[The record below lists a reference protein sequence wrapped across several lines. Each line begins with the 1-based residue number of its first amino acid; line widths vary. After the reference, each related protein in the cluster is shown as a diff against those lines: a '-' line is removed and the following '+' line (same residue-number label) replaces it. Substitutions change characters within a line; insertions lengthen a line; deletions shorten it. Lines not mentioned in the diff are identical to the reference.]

1 MKHDRINYVVVG
13 VFVVVSFVLLLWFLS
28 TVSGKTGPADRYHVV
43 YDNVS
48 GLRFGTRVFYE
59 GYLIGQVESITPIR
73 KSQGAAGGAAGT
85 RYRVEFSVQ
94 QGWSIPT
101 NSEARVTASGL
112 LGQISIDIREGDA
125 NTALSPGDEIT
136 GQTGANMMAAIND
149 VAGEMRSLARDV
161 VRPMLTQLNAR
172 VDSVSG
178 ALEKSLE
185 GLADTVNPE
194 NRANL
199 SALLANIREST
210 ETMKNAAEEIHATA
224 ASTRELVS
232 EVNKGTVTDIL
243 DDFAVTASNA
253 ATLSA
258 ELRDSR
264 RRLDNTL
271 SQLNEAVAENRPEL
285 RDAVTDL
292 RTTMHIVVGNIDSLM
307 QQLDSTSRNLNDF
320 SRQVKRN
327 PAALIRGDY
336 PEANR

>member
-13 VFVVVSFVLLLWFLS
+13 VFVVASFALLLWFLS

-73 KSQGAAGGAAGT
+73 KSQGAAGT

-94 QGWSIPT
+94 QGWSIPAD
-101 NSEARVTASGL
+101 SEARVTASGL

-125 NTALSPGDEIT
+125 NTALTPGDEIT

-185 GLADTVNPE
+185 GLADTVSTE
-194 NRANL
+194 NRENL

-210 ETMKNAAEEIHATA
+210 ETMKTAADEIRATA
-224 ASTRELVS
+224 VSTRELVS

-253 ATLSA
+253 ATLSS

-264 RRLDNTL
+264 QRLDNTL

-285 RDAVTDL
+285 RDAVADL

>member
-13 VFVVVSFVLLLWFLS
+13 VFVIASFGLLLWFLS
-28 TVSGKTGPADRYHVV
+28 TVSGKSGPADQYHVV

-59 GYLIGQVESITPIR
+59 GYLVGQVEAITPIR
-73 KSQGAAGGAAGT
+73 KAEGGAGT
-85 RYRVEFSVQ
+85 VYQVDFSVQ
-94 QGWSIPT
+94 QGWSIPED
-101 NSEARVTASGL
+101 SEARVTASGL
-112 LGQISIDIREGDA
+112 LGQISIEIREGSA
-125 NTALSPGDEIT
+125 KTALTPGDEIK
-136 GQTGANMMAAIND
+136 GQTGGSMMAAIND

-161 VRPMLTQLNAR
+161 VRPMLTQLSQR

-185 GLADTVNPE
+185 GLADTVNLE
-194 NRANL
+194 NRQNL

-210 ETMKNAAEEIHATA
+210 ETMKEAAEAIHATA
-224 ASTRELVS
+224 TSTRELVS

-243 DDFAVTASNA
+243 DDFAVTAHNA

-258 ELRDSR
+258 ELHASR
-264 RRLDNTL
+264 QRLDSTL
-271 SQLNEAVAENRPEL
+271 GQLHEAVAENRPEL
-285 RDAVTDL
+285 RDAIADL
-292 RTTMHIVVGNIDSLM
+292 RTTMHIVVGNIDNLM